1 MYTNHGDLSL
11 CPSLGIALFDC
22 FGRVGQELLE
32 VNDITYT
39 DACIYSMLRGAS
51 PHIGPM
57 MTAVVADAK
66 LLPNRGRVPMPSFS
80 TVQPIPPT
88 ETANLMI
95 TAFIRDTASVS
106 LPSNDSVPDTVPNT
120 MATSATPDTIS
131 ESLDTISAA
140 QAFAS
145 SLYWLAVAMTVLMAM
160 A

>member
-1 MYTNHGDLSL
+1 MYTDDLRL
-11 CPSLGIALFDC
+11 CPSVGTASLDC
-22 FGRVGQELLE
+22 FIRIGQELLE
-32 VNDITYT
+32 VDDITYT
-39 DACIYSMLRGAS
+39 DACVYSMLRSAN
-51 PHIGPM
+51 PRIGPM

-66 LLPNRGRVPMPSFS
+66 LLPNRGRVPMPSSCS
-80 TVQPIPPT
+80 TVLPIPPT

-95 TAFIRDTASVS
+95 TAVTRDTASAS
-106 LPSNDSVPDTVPNT
+106 LPSNDSVPNT